1 MKANNNNSL
10 DLIIEKVLDIALYWK
25 AEAEKAKE
33 ELKNQQVYETKKKIA
48 ELDKEIERLRDAP
61 IEKPYFPFHKNNCMY
76 RTFCPRDT
84 CRGCCEKGFKDLGK
98 DYIDKERS
106 VQEMFADWEEEK

>member
-48 ELDKEIERLRDAP
+48 ELDKEMNYFVHDYPLTEYACDECGAGFIDRDDNYAYC
-61 IEKPYFPFHKNNCMY
+61 PYCGRKIV
-76 RTFCPRDT
+76 D
-84 CRGCCEKGFKDLGK
+84 GK
-98 DYIDKERS
+98 E
-106 VQEMFADWEEEK
+106 